1 MLFRSIR
8 WRIAVPYLILIAML
22 LGGLGLFMRAQLR
35 QVYIAD
41 LEARLEGEARLL
53 ADSLVAYFQTS
64 DSDMDALA
72 RHYADLL
79 GVRVT
84 FVSRSGEIQ
93 GESHEERATMDNHL
107 YRPEIQRALNSRDI
121 GTSIRYSGTVNYE
134 MLYVAVP
141 VQKDD
146 AILGFVRLAVPLSA
160 IDAQIA
166 TFSRMIGVVTLGAL
180 VFAAILALL
189 IAARTVV
196 PIRQLT
202 AMAQR
207 LQEGEFTARL
217 VPITRDE
224 VRTLTITFNEM
235 AGQLQ
240 EQITALRREQ
250 ALLSALFATL
260 ADGVLVVNRD
270 GRVQISNLAAARLL
284 EQPAEDLDGR
294 FFAEVARHHRLISL
308 WHEALAA
315 GREVLEAVEL
325 TSGTYVQV
333 IITPLGQE
341 EEVRDLYLVLLQ
353 DLTRLR
359 RLESIRRDFV
369 ANVSHELR
377 TPLASLKA
385 LVQTLQEG
393 ALQDPEAAPRF
404 LTQIE
409 NQIDTLIQ
417 MVEELLELSRLE
429 SGHAPMRFTA
439 TPVAELIRPVLE
451 RLRPQAERAQL
462 TLEVALPDDLPPVWV
477 DGERARQALVNLV
490 HNAIKFTPAG
500 GWVRVTARREGEMV
514 AITVADNGVGI
525 AEEDL
530 PRIFERFYKSD
541 RARSTPGTGLG
552 LAIVRHVVQAHG
564 GQVTV
569 QSREGAGSTF
579 TITLPVAD

>member
-1 MLFRSIR
+1 M
-8 WRIAVPYLILIAML
+8 
-22 LGGLGLFMRAQLR
+22 GLWVRAQLK
-35 QVYIAD
+35 QVYVD
-41 LEARLEGEARLL
+41 RLESQLEGEARLL
-53 ADSLVAYFQTS
+53 ADMLGPYFQTP

-72 RHYADLL
+72 RRYADLL

-84 FVSRSGEIQ
+84 FVAYNGKVQ
-93 GESHEERATMDNHL
+93 GESHENRATMENHL
-107 YRPEIQRALNSRDI
+107 YRPEIQRALNSRDVGI
-121 GTSIRYSGTVNYE
+121 SLRYSGTVNYE

-141 VQKDD
+141 VKKDD
-146 AILGFVRLAVPLSA
+146 AILGFVRLALPLSA
-160 IDAQIA
+160 IDNQIA
-166 TFSRMIGVVTLGAL
+166 IFSRGIAVGSLGAL
-180 VFAAILALL
+180 AFAALLAVF

-207 LQEGEFTARL
+207 LREGEFSARL

-224 VRTLTITFNEM
+224 VRTLTLTFNEM
-235 AGQLQ
+235 AEQLQ
-240 EQITALRREQ
+240 NQITALRREQ

-260 ADGVLVVNRD
+260 ADGVLVVNRE
-270 GRVQISNLAAARLL
+270 GIVQMSNLAAARLL
-284 EQPAEDLDGR
+284 EQPAEELDGR
-294 FFAEVARHHRLISL
+294 LFAEAARHHRLISL

-315 GREVLEAVEL
+315 GREVLDAVEL

-359 RLESIRRDFV
+359 RLELVRRDFV

-385 LVQTLQEG
+385 LVQTLEEG

-404 LTQIE
+404 LAQIE
-409 NQIDTLIQ
+409 NQVDTLTQ

-429 SGHAPMRFTA
+429 SGHAPLRFTA
-439 TPVAELIRPVLE
+439 MPVAELIQPVLE

-462 TLEVALPDDLPPVWV
+462 TLEVTLPNDLPPVWV
-477 DGERARQALVNLV
+477 DGERARQALINLV
-490 HNAIKFTPAG
+490 HNAIKFTPSG
-500 GWVRVTARREGEMV
+500 GWVRITARRVGEMV
-514 AITVADNGVGI
+514 AIAVADNGVGV

-530 PRIFERFYKSD
+530 PHIFERFYKGD

-552 LAIVRHVVQAHG
+552 LAIVRHVVLAHG

-569 QSREGAGSTF
+569 QSREGEGSTF
-579 TITLPVAD
+579 TITLPVAN